1 LRILYFADIR
11 FPIERANGIQTME
24 TCHALARRGHF
35 VSLVV
40 RPDTESPSRDPFG
53 YYGLPLIARFS
64 IETVPL
70 SGPAVA
76 RRAGYIAFAAG
87 RILGRSRADIVM
99 TRDLGVASALLRIP
113 KRLRPAIVY
122 ESHGY
127 APDVAAALPGLVAT
141 AKPAAPGKL
150 ERLARREA
158 FVWRSAEGYVT
169 ITHGLA
175 AELRERFG
183 ERPHLS
189 VVPDGTRV
197 ASADRAQSPES
208 RVPNSESRVPNS
220 ESRAPSPESRVP
232 SPEPRVSAVK
242 AQVTYAGHLYAWKGV
257 DVLLEA
263 LARLEGVRG
272 VIVGGHEREPDLGR
286 LRELAKS
293 LGIADRVRFT
303 GLVTPPEV
311 AAHLREAD
319 ALVLPNPASAIS
331 TRFTSP
337 LKLFEY
343 MAAGRPIVASDLP
356 AIREVLRHEQNA
368 LLVAPGD
375 PDALAAA
382 VRRLLDDRA
391 LADRLARAAHE
402 AAGEYSW
409 DKRAERLEA
418 LFQPV
423 RQAQGGMIH
432 STR

>member
-1 LRILYFADIR
+1 VRLLYFADIR

-70 SGPAVA
+70 GGPAVA

-87 RILGRSRADIVM
+87 RILGPSRADIVM

-197 ASADRAQSPES
+197 ASVDRAPSPDPS
-208 RVPNSESRVPNS
+208 TLLRVGLSPSKA
-220 ESRAPSPESRVP
+220 ESRAPAAE
-232 SPEPRVSAVK
+232 

-272 VIVGGHEREPDLGR
+272 VIVGGHEREPDLER
-286 LRELAKS
+286 LRELAKG

-303 GLVTPPEV
+303 GLVPPPEV

-418 LFQPV
+418 LFQPL